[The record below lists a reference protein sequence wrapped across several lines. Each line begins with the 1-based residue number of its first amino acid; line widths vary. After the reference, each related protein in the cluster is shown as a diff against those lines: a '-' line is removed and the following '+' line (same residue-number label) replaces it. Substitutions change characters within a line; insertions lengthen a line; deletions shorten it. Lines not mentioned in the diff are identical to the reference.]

1 MSRSAA
7 TTAKTGKPAFGR
19 LLLVGALTA
28 IFALQSYLV
37 DTHIHDLDGDE
48 DGIVQIL
55 SPPTTGISKAAPTA
69 PSKNIPA
76 DGTQDK
82 CPLCQLLY
90 GGQYLTPKLVS
101 LLIFTTVIAAVRIE
115 TEVRP
120 SFNAA
125 SHSWRGRAP
134 PKI

>member
-1 MSRSAA
+1 MSRSAIK
-7 TTAKTGKPAFGR
+7 TKTGKPSFGR
-19 LLLVGALTA
+19 LLLIGALTA

-48 DGIVQIL
+48 DAIVQIL
-55 SPPTTGISKAAPTA
+55 TPPALSHAAPA
-69 PSKNIPA
+69 IPSKQTPA
-76 DGTQDK
+76 DGSQDK

-101 LLIFTTVIAAVRIE
+101 LLIITMAVAAISIE

-120 SFNAA
+120 SYNAA

>member
-1 MSRSAA
+1 
-7 TTAKTGKPAFGR
+7 
-19 LLLVGALTA
+19 LLLVMALTA

-48 DGIVQIL
+48 DGIVQL
-55 SPPTTGISKAAPTA
+55 LTPPAAALSKAAPSTSTNQS
-69 PSKNIPA
+69 PSKSTP
-76 DGTQDK
+76 DGSQDK

-101 LLIFTTVIAAVRIE
+101 LLLITDVVAIVSTE
-115 TEVRP
+115 TQLRA

>member
-1 MSRSAA
+1 MSRFTA
-7 TTAKTGKPAFGR
+7 TARTGRPSLGR
-19 LLLVGALTA
+19 LIMVMALTA
-28 IFALQSYLV
+28 VFALQSYMV
-37 DTHIHDLDGDE
+37 DTHVHDLDGDG
-48 DGIVQIL
+48 DGIIQLLAPSSGVDL
-55 SPPTTGISKAAPTA
+55 TRTTPSA
-69 PSKNIPA
+69 PSKNTPA
-76 DGTQDK
+76 DGSQDK

-101 LLIFTTVIAAVRIE
+101 LLLITDVVAIVSTE
-115 TEVRP
+115 TQLRP

>member
-1 MSRSAA
+1 MSRSIA
-7 TTAKTGKPAFGR
+7 TAKAGKPSTGR
-19 LLLVGALTA
+19 LLLVMALTA

-48 DGIVQIL
+48 DGIVQL
-55 SPPTTGISKAAPTA
+55 LTPPAISHAVPST
-69 PSKNIPA
+69 PSKNTP
-76 DGTQDK
+76 DGSQDK

-101 LLIFTTVIAAVRIE
+101 LLLITDVVAIVSTE
-115 TEVRP
+115 TQLRA

-125 SHSWRGRAP
+125 SHNWRGRAP
-134 PKI
+134 PKN

>member
-1 MSRSAA
+1 MSRSAV
-7 TTAKTGKPAFGR
+7 TAKTGKPSFGR

-48 DGIVQIL
+48 DGIIQLL
-55 SPPTTGISKAAPTA
+55 SPPTVGITKAAPGA
-69 PSKNIPA
+69 PSKQTPA
-76 DGTQDK
+76 DDSQDK

-101 LLIFTTVIAAVRIE
+101 LLIITTAVTAVRIE

-120 SFNAA
+120 SYNAA